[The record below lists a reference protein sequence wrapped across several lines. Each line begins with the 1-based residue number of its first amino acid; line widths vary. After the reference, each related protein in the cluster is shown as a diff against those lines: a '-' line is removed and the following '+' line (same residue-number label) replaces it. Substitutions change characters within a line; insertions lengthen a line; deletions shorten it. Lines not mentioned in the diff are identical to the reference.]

1 MGEYYTKYKLSK
13 YTGALLFSSIF
24 FLWLLICGGQY
35 NVGTDYFSY
44 MSNFNGE
51 RNYHFRNGEFLF
63 SFIIRICNY
72 VGLKGQSLFF
82 VFYAIGFFFFFLI
95 LKRLQIRYMY
105 LYIILYITVSNLFN
119 NQLNILRQILA
130 LYIGTYSI
138 ILYFE
143 NKKLSSIILILIAS
157 RIHFSAL
164 VFFAIYFIRLFYTEK
179 QRGYYILLAVS
190 IAFGLLFKIEWLNI
204 LLNIK
209 FLPWGYLNYISS
221 GGIEYRDIYRVL
233 TKYIFIPFYLLG
245 IISLIGK
252 NKLTKQESML
262 FFIGFISFCLRI
274 ATVNLDLFSRI
285 AESFLLLSIFPI
297 YFYFREILKK
307 KQWFWFSLIIW
318 SLFLFYFLKTII
330 LSTPGREY
338 FYRSIYF

>member
-1 MGEYYTKYKLSK
+1 MSS
-13 YTGALLFSSIF
+13 FS
-24 FLWLLICGGQY
+24 
-35 NVGTDYFSY
+35 
-44 MSNFNGE
+44 GE
-51 RNYHFRNGEFLF
+51 RNYFFRNGEFLF
-63 SFIIRICNY
+63 SSIIKICNY
-72 VGLKGQSLFF
+72 IGLKGQSLFF
-82 VFYAIGFFFFFLI
+82 VFYAIAFFFFFLT

-138 ILYFE
+138 ILYLE
-143 NKKLSSIILILIAS
+143 KKKLFSIMLILIAS

-164 VFFAIYFIRLFYTEK
+164 AFFAIYFIRLFYTEK
-179 QRGYYILLAVS
+179 QWVYYILLAVS
-190 IAFGLLFKIEWLNI
+190 ITFGLLFKIEWLNI
-204 LLNIK
+204 LLDIK
-209 FLPWGYLNYISS
+209 FLPWGYLNHIRS
-221 GGIEYRDIYRVL
+221 GGVGYRDISRVL
-233 TKYIFIPFYLLG
+233 TKYIFMPFYLFA
-245 IISLIGK
+245 IISLVGK
-252 NKLTKQESML
+252 NKLTKRESIL

-274 ATVNLDLFSRI
+274 VTANIDLFSRI
-285 AESFLLLSIFPI
+285 TESFLLLSIFPI

-307 KQWFWFSLIIW
+307 KRQFWFFLVIW